1 MMQNSHVLELAIFTV
16 KEGFESQMPELRLML
31 RETLKGFDGLIE
43 FSGYCPEPQGR
54 VFADLAKW
62 DSLENAQ
69 KVAQAFE
76 GGDPRFAPYARAIEA
91 LTFMGHF
98 YPE

>member
-1 MMQNSHVLELAIFTV
+1 MTQNSPVLELAIFTV
-16 KEGFESQMPELRLML
+16 KQGFESQMPELRKML
-31 RETLKGFDGLIE
+31 RHTLKEFDGLIE
-43 FSGYCPEPQGR
+43 FSGYSPEPHGR
-54 VFADLAKW
+54 EFADLAKW
-62 DSLENAQ
+62 DSLEHAK

-76 GGDPRFAPYARAIEA
+76 RGDPRFAPYAQAIET